1 MSLRCV
7 SIIQTRSFKP
17 GDLTLMLD
25 GPAMVSSVQM
35 MSEVS
40 TDVELRDCTAHI
52 DLVSVRSVKTMTVS
66 RE

>member
-35 MSEVS
+35 SEVS